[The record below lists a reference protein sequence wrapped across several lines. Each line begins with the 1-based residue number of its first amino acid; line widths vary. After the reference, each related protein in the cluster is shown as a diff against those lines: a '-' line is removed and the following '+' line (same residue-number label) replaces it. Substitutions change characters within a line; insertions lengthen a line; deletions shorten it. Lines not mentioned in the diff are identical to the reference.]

1 MVSGLA
7 QIFRVNPQSLE
18 KNRSM
23 FRSLN
28 LLPVARTIGAK
39 MAKTS
44 VKIDSFWTFIY
55 TCTQNGKL
63 LYTLTLFQGH
73 MKVYAVWRDR

>member
-1 MVSGLA
+1 MVSELA

-18 KNRSM
+18 KKRSM

-28 LLPVARTIGAK
+28 LLPVAMLTNKEQLGLK

-44 VKIDSFWTFIY
+44 VKIDSF
-55 TCTQNGKL
+55 
-63 LYTLTLFQGH
+63 
-73 MKVYAVWRDR
+73 